1 MTDSENAY
9 AGALFFALV
18 SLGALLKLNDIAGC
32 LIGAGSALLAAISL
46 RRALVKSAQ
55 TTEENY
61 QRMEIQFQQ
70 LRSKIIETSEVNIT
84 AMNSVHA
91 AAQLVQDNM
100 QVIRV
105 LLADLAHLT
114 QFAELTEEFQS
125 TVASLDEN
133 SAALNLTLERE
144 FEKLRAIEETNKE
157 NLQNIVELLPIL
169 SNATNN
175 STLEREFEKL
185 RAIEDI
191 NKENLQNIL
200 KLLQVLQNPIYTRD
214 MEKINLSINQLT
226 EQIKNM
232 QAEIQPALNRQDL
245 SMLKK
250 IAAKIK

>member
-1 MTDSENAY
+1 MNSSENAY

-46 RRALVKSAQ
+46 RRALVKAAQ
-55 TTEENY
+55 DNEENF

-84 AMNSVHA
+84 AMTSVNN

-105 LLADLAHLT
+105 MLADLAQLT

-125 TVASLDEN
+125 TIASLDEN

-144 FEKLRAIEETNKE
+144 FGKLHAVEAAITSLDE
-157 NLQNIVELLPIL
+157 NSAALNL
-169 SNATNN
+169 TM
-175 STLEREFEKL
+175 EREFEKL
-185 RAIEDI
+185 RMIEET
-191 NKENLQNIL
+191 NKECLQNIL
-200 KLLQVLQNPIYTRD
+200 KLLQVLQNPAYTQD
-214 MEKINLSINQLT
+214 MEKINSSINKLS
-226 EQIKNM
+226 EQFKNLI
-232 QAEIQPALNRQDL
+232 EGSQPALNQKDL
-245 SMLKK
+245 NLLKK